1 MENQWEKE
9 SKEGIRLS
17 HVFLI
22 VLVVHLVVIG
32 GAFAF
37 QYWRGGAETSV
48 SEVSEKPQK
57 SRSRKKMEV
66 SEPQVQ
72 KIAEEISQ
80 TTPTVASEEKDI
92 AKPAVTSTLPPPVMT
107 PKAAV
112 QEVKKEMVASAP
124 LLHTVA
130 KGDTLSKIA
139 KQYKIT
145 LVNLLKWNQL
155 TNDKIR
161 LGQILKV
168 SDSKMIATQQNLP
181 VMPVPQSQPTTAV
194 SSPAINSTPVVAS
207 VKNTVTKPVEET
219 KSTAKRMENYTVI
232 KGDTLYRIAKKFGT
246 KPQLILEANQI
257 QDANKIGV
265 GMQLKIPVETEVSKA
280 ASPQKL
286 RLLMLRCP
294 DNKNLCFLNGRVPR
308 FYFLSCSV
316 FVDWAW

>member
-48 SEVSEKPQK
+48 SEVSEKQQK

-66 SEPQVQ
+66 SEPKVQ
-72 KIAEEISQ
+72 KMAEEISQ
-80 TTPTVASEEKDI
+80 TTPAMASAEKDTV
-92 AKPAVTSTLPPPVMT
+92 KPTTTPTLPPPVAT
-107 PKAAV
+107 PKATV
-112 QEVKKEMVASAP
+112 QEVKKEIVVAAP
-124 LLHTVA
+124 LLHAVV

-145 LVNLLKWNQL
+145 LANLLKWNQL
-155 TNDKIR
+155 ADDKIR
-161 LGQILKV
+161 LGQVLKV
-168 SDSKMIATQQNLP
+168 SESKMIVAQQEPVAATAARPP
-181 VMPVPQSQPTTAV
+181 VVDT
-194 SSPAINSTPVVAS
+194 TPVIKPV
-207 VKNTVTKPVEET
+207 VETKPAT
-219 KSTAKRMENYTVI
+219 KRMENYTVV

-280 ASPQKL
+280 TSPQKIEASHVA
-286 RLLMLRCP
+286 M
-294 DNKNLCFLNGRVPR
+294 
-308 FYFLSCSV
+308 SV
-316 FVDWAW
+316 Q